1 MSYTGTCYAVDPKKS
16 IRVVPYC
23 RPTEP
28 HSQRR
33 LGTSLARWHVCD
45 LLGQRINKWRLRA
58 TVLSWTVSPDVERK
72 PVNRCVKCCTN
83 RFHKSLIVS
92 QQPKQY
98 QKPLHHWLRSD
109 YPRSP
114 CAMEFLEPHEDSFS
128 AYKRQTL
135 PGLLCEYYNL
145 LVQKIN
151 FKQIIIK

>member
-23 RPTEP
+23 WPTEP

-92 QQPKQY
+92 QQPNTRSHCTTGFGVIIPEALAPWSFLNRTKIHSVHTRDRHCQDSSVNTTTFQY
-98 QKPLHHWLRSD
+98 K
-109 YPRSP
+109 
-114 CAMEFLEPHEDSFS
+114 
-128 AYKRQTL
+128 K
-135 PGLLCEYYNL
+135 
-145 LVQKIN
+145 
-151 FKQIIIK
+151 